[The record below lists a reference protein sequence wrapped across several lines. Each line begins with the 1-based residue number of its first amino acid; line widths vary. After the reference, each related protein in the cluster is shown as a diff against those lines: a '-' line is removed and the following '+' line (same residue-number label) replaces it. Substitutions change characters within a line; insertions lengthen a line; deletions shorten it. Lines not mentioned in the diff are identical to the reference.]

1 VGQISPGRVLAQG
14 GGAFRIESI
23 DRAVKLLKSELG
35 RVPQLAY
42 TPPRSLSAAASSAKD
57 AFAAVVDVVNVS
69 AFAHKSARPGDEILV
84 QVFLHCPDHAAMA
97 KALAEQADPETK
109 SRGVATL
116 ETEIAHGQKI
126 GIVLEGPGLTIE
138 QSLQYLTWRGQPSA
152 CQFLVS
158 LPQEAGGRLYQ
169 IKVRVMLDSMPI
181 GALRFTLKGA
191 TAREPVDPAA
201 EMRGDSAKRY
211 RQAFLSYASPDRAE
225 VVKRAMMLLHGAHI
239 RSTTRSLVTY
249 EPVSGRSR
257 TGLSL
262 AATDIENCPPET
274 RVPNPALRALNSPVT
289 STETGARRPNPR
301 ECRGFS
307 HTQIPQRRDR
317 TGWLPRS

>member
-1 VGQISPGRVLAQG
+1 
-14 GGAFRIESI
+14 
-23 DRAVKLLKSELG
+23 
-35 RVPQLAY
+35 
-42 TPPRSLSAAASSAKD
+42 
-57 AFAAVVDVVNVS
+57 
-69 AFAHKSARPGDEILV
+69 
-84 QVFLHCPDHAAMA
+84 
-97 KALAEQADPETK
+97 
-109 SRGVATL
+109 
-116 ETEIAHGQKI
+116 
-126 GIVLEGPGLTIE
+126 
-138 QSLQYLTWRGQPSA
+138 
-152 CQFLVS
+152 
-158 LPQEAGGRLYQ
+158 
-169 IKVRVMLDSMPI
+169 MLDSMPI

-317 TGWLPRS
+317 TGWLGD